1 MAAICFR
8 FDDLLLKSRKQI
20 VRTEADLGA
29 ADVSGLGAGLT
40 LTQRQLLRWT
50 QTGDGEGDQPE
61 GGGGREKRAHA
72 ERGGQRAGVSCR
84 RGGGRGGQRARG
96 GGRPTDA
103 DAEYG
108 IAEVARIAGTT
119 SRTLR
124 HYGDVGLLEP
134 SRVGAN
140 GYRYY
145 DTAALTRLQ
154 RILMLRQLGLGVAA
168 IAEVLDATDD
178 TSALQAH
185 LEWLRAESERLAR
198 QIASVERT
206 ITSIEKEVPI
216 MARDMFDG
224 FDHTQYKEEVE
235 QRWGAQAYA
244 DSDRWWRGL
253 GPEGQQ
259 AFKDEHARDRRD
271 LGGAAGSGCSSGGR
285 GGAGAGPPAP
295 RLDRRRL
302 GEQTAECR
310 PAGGLGRHVCRRRE
324 VRRQLR
330 RSGRGDLRAGC
341 AHALRHHRAGLT
353 GSS

>member
-1 MAAICFR
+1 MR
-8 FDDLLLKSRKQI
+8 S
-20 VRTEADLGA
+20 VRTLNEEGNAQGSAAVEAVDE
-29 ADVSGLGAGLT
+29 AGNVLA
-40 LTQRQLLRWT
+40 
-50 QTGDGEGDQPE
+50 GEGVP
-61 GGGGREKRAHA
+61 
-72 ERGGQRAGVSCR
+72 
-84 RGGGRGGQRARG
+84 
-96 GGRPTDA
+96 PNA

-178 TSALQAH
+178 TSALRAH

-259 AFKDEHARDRRD
+259 AFKDEHVAIAATWAELQAASAPVEGEEAQALARRHHAWI
-271 LGGAAGSGCSSGGR
+271 AAGWGNK
-285 GGAGAGPPAP
+285 PPSA
-295 RLDRRRL
+295 D
-302 GEQTAECR
+302 
-310 PAGGLGRHVCRRRE
+310 
-324 VRRQLR
+324 QL
-330 RSGRGDLRAGC
+330 
-341 AHALRHHRAGLT
+341 AGLADMYVADERFAANYGGPEGAT
-353 GSS
+353 YVRDALTHFAITELT